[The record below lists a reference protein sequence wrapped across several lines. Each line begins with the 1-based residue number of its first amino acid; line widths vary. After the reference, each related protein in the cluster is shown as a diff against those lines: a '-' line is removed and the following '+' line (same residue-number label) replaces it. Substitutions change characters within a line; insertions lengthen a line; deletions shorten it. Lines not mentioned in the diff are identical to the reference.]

1 MKPLKKGSPDQI
13 QRSSDGM
20 DSILFL
26 KYKEEIMN
34 LYAGKILVVDL
45 TEKKISTEPLREDW
59 LKEYWGCWGLALR
72 YYWDL
77 VSPDIDP
84 LSPRNALVIMTGP
97 FCGTLVPT
105 TSRFCL
111 VSKSPQTGTV
121 FETNT
126 GGAFGPELKF
136 SGYDGIIIKGQADTL
151 TYIKIQDD
159 QVSLENAESLAG
171 KGIFETEKMLREAID
186 SPEAKTLTIGPA
198 GENLIK
204 YSCIGTES
212 YRQMGRGGAGALFG
226 SKNLKGIVCRGTG
239 NIPVADMSAFL
250 EKITQ
255 HKEANVLTDN
265 NLWANTDGTPIL
277 VDAMS
282 EIGILPTRNFTYGV
296 FDKKDGINS
305 DAVKA
310 AKRRDRACS
319 SCPLACGKFTHIN
332 GAEMEGPEYETLCLA
347 GSNCEIA
354 DLEQVIRFNRL
365 CDDFGL
371 DTISCGNTVGLAMEL
386 AEKGRHDFGL
396 RFGQTEAYLEIV
408 SEIAMLSTQRG
419 KELALGAK
427 KLAEKYQAL
436 DLVADAKGMEYPAYE
451 PRGNYG
457 MGLAYATSERGACH
471 LRAFTAFSD
480 APLDVEKQ
488 THEVVD
494 GQNFNAIKW
503 SMCICDF
510 WGSVTHEI
518 MAELLTA
525 ALGVAVKPDELTLA
539 GERIW
544 NLTRLFN
551 IGAGFTAEDDCL
563 PEKIMNQPLEKGP
576 HAGNVFK
583 KEDFETSKKLY
594 YQLRGWD
601 DKGIPSR
608 EKLMQLDLDQL

>member
-1 MKPLKKGSPDQI
+1 MK
-13 QRSSDGM
+13 
-20 DSILFL
+20 
-26 KYKEEIMN
+26 

-45 TEKKISTEPLREDW
+45 TNKKVSTEPLREDW
-59 LKEYWGCWGLALR
+59 LKGYWGCWGLALR
-72 YYWDL
+72 YYWEL

-84 LSPRNALVIMTGP
+84 LSPQNVIVIMTGP

-111 VSKSPQTGTV
+111 VSKSPQTGTI

-136 SGYDGIIIKGQADTL
+136 AGYDGIIIKGQADIL
-151 TYIKIQDD
+151 SYVKIQDD
-159 QVSLENAESLAG
+159 QVSLESAESLAG
-171 KGIFETEKMLREAID
+171 KGIFETEKWLKDAMG
-186 SPEAKTLTIGPA
+186 SPDAKTMGIGPA

-204 YSCIGTES
+204 YACIGTES

-239 NIPVADMSAFL
+239 SISVADMPAFL

-255 HKEANVLTDN
+255 HKEANVLTDA
-265 NLWANTDGTPIL
+265 NLWASTDGTPIL
-277 VDAMS
+277 VEAMN
-282 EIGILPTRNFTYGV
+282 EAGILPTRNFTYGV
-296 FDKKDGINS
+296 FDNRSGINS
-305 DAVKA
+305 DAIKA
-310 AKRRDRACS
+310 AKRGDRACS

-347 GSNCEIA
+347 GSNCEID

-365 CDDFGL
+365 CDDLGL
-371 DTISCGNTVGLAMEL
+371 DTISCGNIVGLAMEL

-396 RFGQTEAYLEIV
+396 RFGQPKAYLEVV

-419 KELALGAK
+419 QELALGAK

-480 APLDVEKQ
+480 APLDVETQ
-488 THEVVD
+488 TQKVVE

-503 SMCICDF
+503 SMCVCDF

-518 MAELLTA
+518 MAELLTV
-525 ALGVAVKPDELTLA
+525 ALGVTVTPDELALA

-551 IGAGFTAEDDCL
+551 LGAGFTSKDDVL

-583 KEDFETSKKLY
+583 KEDFETSKNRY

-601 DKGIPSR
+601 EKGVPSR
-608 EKLMQLDLDQL
+608 EKLKQLGLDQLWHR